1 MSTDTPSA
9 RRIEQFVTIA
19 PVALMLV
26 PALIGSAAYF
36 VSGASSRWFVVAMV
50 PVQLGVV
57 VFAAVITRKRRE
69 AKRHL
74 VQLRGKACPECGYP
88 LEFIGARC
96 SECGAQTSPERARD
110 RWARA
115 VGRLDDLPWDRMD
128 NDGSGLPERSD
139 KS

>member
-1 MSTDTPSA
+1 MSTDAPSA
-9 RRIEQFVTIA
+9 RQIERLSVWGPCVLMLGPLFLAGAVYLKGGLATHWFVVGIA
-19 PVALMLV
+19 PTLLGTVA
-26 PALIGSAAYF
+26 
-36 VSGASSRWFVVAMV
+36 FVVAM
-50 PVQLGVV
+50 
-57 VFAAVITRKRRE
+57 TRLRGS

-74 VQLRGKACPECGYP
+74 VAFGGRACPECGYP